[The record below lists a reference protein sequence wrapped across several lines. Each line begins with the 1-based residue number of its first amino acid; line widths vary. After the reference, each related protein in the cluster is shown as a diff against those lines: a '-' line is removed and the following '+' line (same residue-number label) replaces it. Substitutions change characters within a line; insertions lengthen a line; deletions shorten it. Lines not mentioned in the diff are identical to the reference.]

1 MLLHATAPGL
11 HVLRDSD
18 ALQQNALTLE
28 RDSTFYKYLR
38 ERVAGVYIHVGRRQS
53 VRGTGTDLHKVV
65 VLVKKEFREEWM

>member
-38 ERVAGVYIHVGRRQS
+38 EHVVGVYIHVGR
-53 VRGTGTDLHKVV
+53 
-65 VLVKKEFREEWM
+65 